1 MKAALAYFAWVF
13 GAGFLLATIRIPLL
27 VPRYGVR
34 SAELLEMPV
43 MLAVIWFAA
52 RWVVRRFQLPPTASA
67 RLTTGLLALALL
79 IAAELALAVLVQGQ
93 PLSDYVASRDPVSG
107 GVYLAMLLVFA
118 WMPRLQAL

>member
-1 MKAALAYFAWVF
+1 
-13 GAGFLLATIRIPLL
+13 
-27 VPRYGVR
+27 
-34 SAELLEMPV
+34 